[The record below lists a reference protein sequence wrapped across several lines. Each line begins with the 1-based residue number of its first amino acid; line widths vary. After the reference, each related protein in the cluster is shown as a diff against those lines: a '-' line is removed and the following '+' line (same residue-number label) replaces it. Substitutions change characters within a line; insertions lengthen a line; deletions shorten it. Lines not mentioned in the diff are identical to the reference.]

1 MLDFEWMSPT
11 EFVFGR
17 NAEGKVGAW
26 IRDHGFKKAMVTYGQ
41 GSVVR
46 SGLLDR
52 VKASLDEAGVAY
64 VELGGIRPNPE
75 VSVARE
81 GIRIAKEEGVDILV
95 PVGGGSTIDCSKA
108 IAAGSL
114 YDGDVW
120 DLYDTR
126 VDVKPTRALPLA
138 VVLTIPAAGS
148 EASNS
153 SVLSNDELG
162 LKQGTKGDFNRPRVA
177 FMNPELTE
185 TLPPYQT
192 AAGITDMCAHIFERF
207 FSDTCDTPVSDGIS
221 IGLLRAIRG
230 AAIRVMD
237 DPCDYDARSE
247 LMWAGTLAH
256 NGICAR
262 GRNEDWM
269 SHGMEHELSASKPE
283 VTHGA
288 GLAVIFPAWM
298 RHVAHVN
305 PRRFIQLAR
314 EVFGLATTGDDMRD
328 AMAAIDCVQ
337 DFFTSLGM
345 PRYLDDFG
353 FVPADIEEMIPRF
366 IQIKGGSWPVGG
378 FMPLYEDDVRAIYLS
393 AFKPAEDEG
402 ASA

>member
-17 NAEGKVGAW
+17 DAESKVGPW
-26 IRDHGFKKAMVTYGQ
+26 VRDHGYKKAMVTYGK
-41 GSVVR
+41 GSVVK

-52 VKASLDEAGVAY
+52 VKASLEAAGVDY

-75 VSVARE
+75 VTTARE
-81 GIRIAKEEGVDILV
+81 GIRIAKEAGVDVMI

-108 IAAGSL
+108 IAVGAL
-114 YDGDVW
+114 YEGDVW
-120 DLYDTR
+120 DLYDAR
-126 VDVKPTRALPLA
+126 VDATPQAALPLA

-162 LKQGTKGDFNRPRVA
+162 LKEGTSGDFNRPKVA
-177 FMNPELTE
+177 FMNPVLTE

-207 FSDTCDTPVSDGIS
+207 FSDTGDTPVSDGIS
-221 IGLLRAIRG
+221 LALLRAIRG
-230 AAIRVMD
+230 AAYRVMR
-237 DPCDYDARSE
+237 DPHDYDARAE
-247 LMWAGTLAH
+247 IMWAGTLAH

-262 GRNEDWM
+262 GRAEDWM
-269 SHGMEHELSASKPE
+269 SHGLEHELSASKTE

-298 RHVAHVN
+298 RHVAHVD
-305 PRRFIQLAR
+305 PRRFIQLGR
-314 EVFGLATTGDDMRD
+314 EVFGLVTTGDDMAD
-328 AMAAIDCVQ
+328 AMAAIDAVQ
-337 DFFTSLGM
+337 GFFCDLGM

-353 FVPADIEEMIPRF
+353 FVPADIEEMILRF
-366 IQIKGGSWPVGG
+366 IQIKGGQWPVGS
-378 FMPLYEDDVRAIYLS
+378 FMPLAEDDVRAIYLS
-393 AFKPAEDEG
+393 AFKPTE
-402 ASA
+402 